1 MAFFSTSGISRKSAE
16 HRWYVVAGWIVALVV
31 AFISTSLWLDDA
43 LTIDFESFS
52 DQDSVVGLQLLEER
66 MAYPDP
72 ERETVVIDSTS
83 MTVDSVEYET
93 LVNSVVTDLREF
105 DELIDPESVVNY
117 YEVVESD
124 DPAAVEAA
132 QGLISEDGSALI
144 IPVTLVG
151 ELDEVTDF
159 YEEYQDLLASHA
171 TDSTQVLSVGSMS
184 LNETFSEIS
193 EEDLRSGEAIGI
205 LAALIILFFVFRA
218 VVAPFI
224 PLILAIFAIA
234 IAIGMAAFVGS
245 FRDLSFFITNMITL
259 IGLAVGI
266 DYSLFVVDRY
276 REERRHGRSKLDAI
290 QEAGGTASKA
300 VLFSGLTVVFALLG
314 LFIMPN
320 SIFRSLGLGA
330 ILAVVVAVVAVL
342 TLIPALLSILGDR
355 IDWPFK
361 RDYDDPAHISEQ
373 LKQDQETIHKGFW
386 GRITKVVM
394 GHPWPFVIGASA
406 LLIALAI
413 PYFDM
418 KKGFEGIQSMP
429 DSDIKTAF
437 LILDAEFAAGRLS
450 PADIVVDGQN
460 TPEVNDAIARLG
472 ESMTPELGFA
482 DFGETTWSP
491 MTISLMCFRI
501 SRTIQIPKA
510 LMQRWIRCAMISFR
524 RHSKG
529 LTPWFTSPV
538 TLQSTRT
545 SSI

>member
-31 AFISTSLWLDDA
+31 ALVSTSLWLDDA

-83 MTVDSVEYET
+83 MTVDSAEYET
-93 LVNSVVTDLREF
+93 LVNSIVTDLREF

-124 DPAAVEAA
+124 DPETAEAA
-132 QGLISEDGSALI
+132 QGLVSEDGSALI

-159 YEEYQDLLASHA
+159 YEEYQDLLAEHS

-193 EEDLRSGEAIGI
+193 EEDLRSGELLGVI
-205 LAALIILFFVFRA
+205 AAFIILLFVFRA
-218 VVAPFI
+218 LVASFL
-224 PLILAIFAIA
+224 PLILAVFAIL

-342 TLIPALLSILGDR
+342 TLIPALLSILGDK

-361 RDYDDPAHISEQ
+361 RKYDDPTHIAAQ
-373 LKQDQETIHKGFW
+373 LKHDQETIHKGFW

-394 GHPWPFVIGASA
+394 GHPWPFVIGAVGAVDCFGHS
-406 LLIALAI
+406 L
-413 PYFDM
+413 FRH
-418 KKGFEGIQSMP
+418 GEGLRRNP
-429 DSDIKTAF
+429 
-437 LILDAEFAAGRLS
+437 
-450 PADIVVDGQN
+450 VY
-460 TPEVNDAIARLG
+460 AR
-472 ESMTPELGFA
+472 
-482 DFGETTWSP
+482 
-491 MTISLMCFRI
+491 
-501 SRTIQIPKA
+501 K
-510 LMQRWIRCAMISFR
+510 
-524 RHSKG
+524 
-529 LTPWFTSPV
+529 
-538 TLQSTRT
+538 
-545 SSI
+545 